1 MYFVFIFYLFIG
13 FTWAEAVESV
23 SANSEERLISNLLE
37 SYNKEI
43 RPIRNSSQIIQVNFI
58 MTLQQMIS
66 GIEKVS

>member
-1 MYFVFIFYLFIG
+1 MYFVFILYLFIG
-13 FTWAEAVESV
+13 LTWAEAVESV

-66 GIEKVS
+66 VIEKVS